1 MRLGDRGVMPAA
13 RTEFALLRPLGPKQA
28 PVARPSPCQRPS
40 TGRGA
45 ASEAFSM
52 TTATWNPERVALL
65 RNFVGAGLTCSQIAA
80 EIGVTRNA
88 VIGKIHRLGL
98 GPGRPAAAPGR
109 ACPPRTRR
117 PRLSSQR
124 QLLRLIAADA
134 THATGGAARE
144 AEPVDSAQRCSLL
157 ELAQGKCRWPV
168 GHGSGAADFVFCG
181 NEAVEGFSYCA
192 GHARLAYRTPERR
205 RA

>member
-1 MRLGDRGVMPAA
+1 
-13 RTEFALLRPLGPKQA
+13 
-28 PVARPSPCQRPS
+28 
-40 TGRGA
+40 
-45 ASEAFSM
+45 M
-52 TTATWNPERVALL
+52 TIATWNPERVAQL
-65 RNFVGAGLTCSQIAA
+65 RNFIGAGLTCSQIAA

-98 GPGRPAAAPGR
+98 GPGRPAAMPGR

-124 QLLRLIAADA
+124 QMLRLIGAVAPR
-134 THATGGAARE
+134 GAAGDALE
-144 AEPVDSAQRCSLL
+144 AAAVDSAQSCSLL
-157 ELAQGKCRWPV
+157 ELAQGKCRWPL
-168 GHGSGAADFVFCG
+168 SDPGAADFAFCG
-181 NEAVEGFSYCA
+181 NDAIAGFSYCA

>member
-1 MRLGDRGVMPAA
+1 
-13 RTEFALLRPLGPKQA
+13 
-28 PVARPSPCQRPS
+28 
-40 TGRGA
+40 
-45 ASEAFSM
+45 M
-52 TTATWNPERVALL
+52 TTTIATWNPERVAQL
-65 RNFVGAGLTCSQIAA
+65 RDFVGAGLTCSQIAA

-117 PRLSSQR
+117 PRLPSQR
-124 QLLRLIAADA
+124 QMLRLIAADA
-134 THATGGAARE
+134 PPISDGAALE
-144 AEPVDSAQRCSLL
+144 AVPVDSAQRCSLL

-168 GHGSGAADFVFCG
+168 ADHGGNSGAAHFIFCG
-181 NEAVEGFSYCA
+181 NEAVAGFSYCA
-192 GHARLAYRTPERR
+192 GHARLAYRSPERR

>member
-1 MRLGDRGVMPAA
+1 
-13 RTEFALLRPLGPKQA
+13 
-28 PVARPSPCQRPS
+28 
-40 TGRGA
+40 
-45 ASEAFSM
+45 M
-52 TTATWNPERVALL
+52 TIATWNPERVALL
-65 RNFVGAGLTCSQIAA
+65 RNYIGAGLTCSQIAA

-117 PRLSSQR
+117 PRLAAQR
-124 QLLRLIAADA
+124 QLLRLIGADVPR
-134 THATGGAARE
+134 GAAGGTLE
-144 AEPVDSAQRCSLL
+144 AVAVDSAQRCSLL

-168 GHGSGAADFVFCG
+168 SDPSNASGAADFVFCG

>member
-1 MRLGDRGVMPAA
+1 MRLGDRGAMRRRTPNSRLSDQHSLERCPLRAA
-13 RTEFALLRPLGPKQA
+13 FALSAAQNRP
-28 PVARPSPCQRPS
+28 RHSR
-40 TGRGA
+40 
-45 ASEAFSM
+45 EAVSM
-52 TTATWNPERVALL
+52 TNPTNIATWNPERVAQL

-117 PRLSSQR
+117 PRLPSQR
-124 QLLRLIAADA
+124 QMLRLISADA
-134 THATGGAARE
+134 PRTANGAAVDS
-144 AEPVDSAQRCSLL
+144 APVDSAQHCSLL

-168 GHGSGAADFVFCG
+168 SDPGSNSG
-181 NEAVEGFSYCA
+181 
-192 GHARLAYRTPERR
+192 
-205 RA
+205 

>member
-1 MRLGDRGVMPAA
+1 
-13 RTEFALLRPLGPKQA
+13 
-28 PVARPSPCQRPS
+28 
-40 TGRGA
+40 
-45 ASEAFSM
+45 M
-52 TTATWNPERVALL
+52 TTATWNPERVTLL

-124 QLLRLIAADA
+124 QMLRLIGADA
-134 THATGGAARE
+134 TGAR
-144 AEPVDSAQRCSLL
+144 
-157 ELAQGKCRWPV
+157 
-168 GHGSGAADFVFCG
+168 
-181 NEAVEGFSYCA
+181 
-192 GHARLAYRTPERR
+192 
-205 RA
+205 